1 MKSKAPVTLRAAG
14 ASYFNQRIHLLQM
27 IRARASPPSEICD
40 NTEHA
45 SDAAG
50 GFSI

>member
-27 IRARASPPSEICD
+27 IRARASPPSEIYD
-40 NTEHA
+40 NTEHEL
-45 SDAAG
+45 DVAG